1 MSETNNLAGSPENK
15 LTLRVAEAAV
25 RDAGRTIARIDPTDL
40 KLLGLKI
47 GDTIEIKGSRTTG
60 AKVMPAFSDDRGK
73 RLILIDGLIRANA
86 GTALGE
92 AIQIRKIEGV
102 TAKVLLLAPTDD
114 GSITSNRSTQ
124 HQLYLKRSLEGM
136 IVKAGD
142 VVRVN
147 FVGSGESFQEF
158 VVQETNPPEGL
169 LVVGPS
175 TGLNFAQT
183 SADRKQPARRSG
195 GGITYEDIGGLS
207 RQLDRIREMIE
218 LPLRYPE
225 LFERLGIDPPK
236 GVLLYGPPGSG
247 KTLIARAVA
256 NETSAH
262 FISVSGPEIIQKF
275 YGESEANL
283 RKIFQEATSQAPS
296 IIFLDEIDSLAPHR
310 EQVQGEVEKRVV
322 GTLLTLMDGLKGRG
336 AVVVIGATNLPNNL
350 DPALRRPGR
359 FDREISIGVPD
370 RPGREEILTIY
381 TRSMPLSPEVD
392 ISRLASITHGFV
404 GADLAALCREAA
416 LSAMRRVIPN
426 MELGTAGIPY
436 EQFVNLDVRM
446 TDFLA
451 ALKEIEPSAIRE
463 VYTEVPDV
471 TWDKIGGLDDVK
483 EALREAV
490 EWPLNYPDLFEQT
503 DTKPPRGVLL
513 YGPPGCGKTLLAQAM
528 ATESEINFISVKGP
542 ELLSKWV
549 GESEKAVREIFKK
562 ARQAAPCIIFFDEI
576 DAVAPAR
583 GMRATDGVSDR
594 VVAQLL
600 TEIDGIEESAG
611 LIILGA
617 TNRPEM
623 LDPALM
629 RPGRFDLKIAI
640 PAPDAVARHKIL
652 EVHTASKPIAD
663 LTLLDWLVPLTDGLV
678 GAELE
683 ALCNRAS
690 LNSIRRAIA
699 QLKKAQEEAEKLAP
713 PATATSKAKAT
724 GPTRRSADASKK
736 AQPPERPTIIPE
748 VLKEDFEESLAKI
761 LANRQLTAANG
772 LANGL

>member
-1 MSETNNLAGSPENK
+1 MNESINPANS
-15 LTLRVAEAAV
+15 LTLRVTEAGP
-25 RDAGRTIARIDPTDL
+25 RDTGRTIARLDPADL
-40 KLLGLKI
+40 KLLGLNI
-47 GDTIEIKGSRTTG
+47 GDTIEIKGSRCTG
-60 AKVMPAFSDDRGK
+60 AKVMPAFAADRGK
-73 RLILIDGLIRANA
+73 RLILIDGLIRANC
-86 GTALGE
+86 GVALNETVQVGQATSLPAKALKLTPTE
-92 AIQIRKIEGV
+92 EGS
-102 TAKVLLLAPTDD
+102 AA
-114 GSITSNRSTQ
+114 NHSTQ
-124 HQLYLKRSLEGM
+124 QQLYLKRSLEGV
-136 IVKAGD
+136 IVKTGD
-142 VVRVN
+142 LVRVN
-147 FVGSGESFQEF
+147 FVGSGFQEF
-158 VVQETNPPEGL
+158 QVQETDPPGAL
-169 LVVGPS
+169 LVVGPG
-175 TGLNFAQT
+175 TNLNFT
-183 SADRKQPARRSG
+183 MSEADRQQSTRRTGSG
-195 GGITYEDIGGLS
+195 LTYEDIGGLS

-283 RKIFQEATSQAPS
+283 RKVFQEATTHAPS
-296 IIFLDEIDSLAPHR
+296 IIFLDEIDSLAPRR
-310 EQVQGEVEKRVV
+310 ENVQGEVEKRVV

-381 TRSMPLSPEVD
+381 TRAMPLSPEVD
-392 ISRLASITHGFV
+392 ISRLASLTHGFV

-416 LSAMRRVIPN
+416 LSALRRVLPS
-426 MELGTAGIPY
+426 MELEKAAIPY
-436 EQFVNLDVRM
+436 EQFMNLDVRM
-446 TDFLA
+446 DDFLT

-471 TWDKIGGLDDVK
+471 SWDKVGGLEDVK

-490 EWPLNYPDLFEQT
+490 EWPLSYPELFKQT

-513 YGPPGCGKTLLAQAM
+513 YGPPGCGKTLLAQAL

-562 ARQAAPCIIFFDEI
+562 ARQAAPCIVFFDEI
-576 DAVAPAR
+576 DAIAPAR
-583 GMRATDGVSDR
+583 GMRTSDGVSDR

-600 TEIDGIEESAG
+600 TEIDGIEEAVG
-611 LIILGA
+611 LLVLGA

-623 LDPALM
+623 LDAALM

-640 PAPDAVARHKIL
+640 PTPDAASRRQIL
-652 EVHTASKPIAD
+652 EVHTAAKPLVDPGLI
-663 LTLLDWLVPLTDGLV
+663 DWLVPITDGLV
-678 GAELE
+678 VADLE
-683 ALCNRAS
+683 ALCNRAA

-699 QLKKAQEEAEKLAP
+699 QIKKDEKAAATVTSYTHGKPVKSSLAVVKP
-713 PATATSKAKAT
+713 LV
-724 GPTRRSADASKK
+724 
-736 AQPPERPTIIPE
+736 IPDL
-748 VLKEDFEESLAKI
+748 LKEDFEEALAKLQAVHEI
-761 LANRQLTAANG
+761 NSDESTDSLPDSVV
-772 LANGL
+772 